1 MLAKPLLFLS
11 SYAPLFLMLIVRF
24 WGNWWL
30 CFWCALLGVL
40 GIGGAFWILA
50 LRRRS
55 EPKLHE
61 VKNVR
66 TAGPEAS
73 TYLAT
78 YILPF
83 LTTGTPGGKDIIIF
97 GMYFA
102 ILGVIHVRSSAI
114 QVNPTLY
121 LMGKRVLLVTDE
133 HDDQFFVIADEDLHR
148 GDDVS
153 VVDLSRDVRIQR
165 SRPEIRFA

>member
-30 CFWCALLGVL
+30 FGACASLGAA
-40 GIGGAFWILA
+40 GIAGAFWILA
-50 LRRRS
+50 VRRKA
-55 EPKLHE
+55 EPEIHA
-61 VKNVR
+61 VKSVR

-83 LTTGTPGGKDIIIF
+83 LTTGTPSGQDITIF
-97 GMYFA
+97 IMFFA
-102 ILGVIHVRSSAI
+102 TLGVIHVRSSAI

-121 LMGKRVLLVTDE
+121 LMGKQILLVTDE
-133 HDDQFFVIADEDLHR
+133 FDEQFFVVADRDIHR

-153 VVDLSRDVRIQR
+153 VVELSRDVRVQR
-165 SRPEIRFA
+165 TRPEVRFA